1 MIIIMISVKK
11 NYTRRFQPFIRGSF
25 PRVCRKNFIEV
36 LQNVNTP
43 SASVGASVVADLSP
57 SLLLTHPERF
67 SSVNYSFTTD
77 FDVYAFSHF
86 VGSNID
92 SLTSNNK

>member
-1 MIIIMISVKK
+1 MISVKK
-11 NYTRRFQPFIRGSF
+11 NYTRRFLPHVKGSF
-25 PRVCRKNFIEV
+25 PRVTRKNFIEV
-36 LQNVNTP
+36 LQNVTLP

-67 SSVNYSFTTD
+67 TSVNYSFTSD
-77 FDVYAFSHF
+77 FDAYLFSHF

-92 SLTSNNK
+92 TLTSNNN

>member
-1 MIIIMISVKK
+1 MTITMISVKK
-11 NYTRRFQPFIRGSF
+11 NYTRRFLPYICGLF

-36 LQNVNTP
+36 LQNSNTP
-43 SASVGASVVADLSP
+43 SSSVGASVVADLSP

-67 SSVNYSFTTD
+67 TSVNYSFTTD
-77 FDVYAFSHF
+77 YDIYAFSHY

-92 SLTSNNK
+92 SLTSNNS

>member
-1 MIIIMISVKK
+1 MISVKK
-11 NYTRRFQPFIRGSF
+11 NYTRRFLPYIKDSF

-36 LQNVNTP
+36 LQNSNVP

-67 SSVNYSFTTD
+67 TSVNYSFTSD
-77 FDVYAFSHF
+77 FDAYAFSHF

-92 SLTSNNK
+92 TLTSNNG